1 MAPRRPRAA
10 SIIRKSAGAKRG
22 WVALVLQVGGLALVA
37 VAVWRGSTWALLA
50 AAAGAAAIVGW
61 TIRFR
66 PGRFRR
72 RGPPPLS
79 FREVF
84 ELIRQAHGA
93 AAGWVIGP
101 VDGAIEVGGG
111 PEVSPDS
118 ERRGSAIA
126 QLASVDGRL
135 HVARDPEGTYV
146 AVGDFPYGAGLLLA
160 PQEEASPVTDAAA
173 VTLRRF
179 VAGMRL
185 AEDQVE
191 GHRAQLLGRRLARVA
206 GGAQTLEGIARIAAE
221 LAQQLAKR
229 GAVVVLATPEEARV
243 LAVSGSADQRLVGL
257 PLRSDSAVTQA
268 MTGGVPVV
276 ASRGMDVFGL
286 GMPERRKSERAGTA
300 YPIFDGHLVVGSL
313 VLLGTHLD
321 ANASEME
328 QIGPLIAELGPRL
341 AAARAVHDAEQK
353 AIRDPLTGLCNRRE
367 FERALAE
374 YRGEGSRPVPP
385 ATLIYVD
392 LDHFKRLNDT
402 LGHAAGDAALKHVA
416 YLLEAAVRDGDLVA
430 RIGGEEFA
438 VWLPRTEPAP
448 GLEVAERIRESI
460 AGSTW
465 MWRSSPYIVTT
476 SCGVAA
482 YPKPIGDLLNL
493 RAAADAALYRAKQA
507 GRNRVEKAEASH

>member
-1 MAPRRPRAA
+1 
-10 SIIRKSAGAKRG
+10 
-22 WVALVLQVGGLALVA
+22 VALALQVGGVALVA
-37 VAVWRGSTWALLA
+37 VAIWRGSTWALLA
-50 AAAGAAAIVGW
+50 AAGGIAALYGW
-61 TIRFR
+61 SIRFR

-72 RGPPPLS
+72 RGPPPLA

-84 ELIRQAHGA
+84 ELLRRAHGA
-93 AAGWVIGP
+93 AAGWVVGP
-101 VDGAIEVGGG
+101 VDGAIDVGAG
-111 PEVSPDS
+111 PDVAPDS
-118 ERRGSAIA
+118 QQRGSAIV

-160 PQEEASPVTDAAA
+160 REQAPEAADAAA
-173 VTLRRF
+173 VELRRF

-221 LAQQLAKR
+221 LAQQLTRR
-229 GAVVVLATPEEARV
+229 GAVVVLSSGEEPKV
-243 LAVSGSADQRLVGL
+243 LAASGSADQRLLGL
-257 PLRSDSAVTQA
+257 PLRSDSPVTQA
-268 MTGGVPVV
+268 MGTGVPVV
-276 ASRGMDVFGL
+276 ARRGEDVFGP
-286 GMPERRKSERAGTA
+286 GMPERRRNERAGTA
-300 YPIFDGHLVVGSL
+300 YPVFDGHLVVGSL
-313 VLLGTHLD
+313 VLLGTPLD
-321 ANASEME
+321 PDDPVME
-328 QIGPLIAELGPRL
+328 QLGPLIAELGPRL
-341 AAARAVHDAEQK
+341 AAARAVHDAEQR

-374 YRGEGSRPVPP
+374 YKGEGSRPPLP

-392 LDHFKRLNDT
+392 LDHFKRLNDS

-416 YLLEAAVRDGDLVA
+416 YLLEAAVRDGDMVA

-438 VWLPRTEPAP
+438 IWLPRTEAAP

-482 YPKPIGDLLNL
+482 YPKPIADMMNL

-507 GRNRVEKAEASH
+507 GRNRVEKAEAGH

>member
-1 MAPRRPRAA
+1 MAA
-10 SIIRKSAGAKRG
+10 
-22 WVALVLQVGGLALVA
+22 
-37 VAVWRGSTWALLA
+37 WRGSPWAWLA
-50 AAAGAAAIVGW
+50 AAGGAAALFGW

-84 ELIRQAHGA
+84 DFLRQAQGA
-93 AAGWVIGP
+93 LAGWVVGP
-101 VDGAIEVGGG
+101 VDGAIDVGGG
-111 PEVSPDS
+111 PDVSPDS
-118 ERRGSAIA
+118 QRRGSALV

-135 HVARDPEGTYV
+135 HVSRDPEGTYI
-146 AVGDFPYGAGLLLA
+146 AVGDFPYGAGLLLGG
-160 PQEEASPVTDAAA
+160 QGQTVETTDAAA
-173 VTLRRF
+173 AALRRF

-185 AEDQVE
+185 AEDHVE

-221 LAQQLAKR
+221 LAQQLGQR
-229 GAVVVLATPEEARV
+229 TAVVVLSSNDEPRV
-243 LAVSGSADQRLVGL
+243 LAVSGSGDPRLVGL
-257 PLRSDSAVTQA
+257 TLRTDSPVGQA
-268 MTGGVPVV
+268 MATGVPVV
-276 ASRGMDVFGL
+276 AARGQDVFGP
-286 GMPERRKSERAGTA
+286 GMPERRRDERAGTA
-300 YPIFDGHLVVGSL
+300 YPVFDGHLVVGSL
-313 VLLGTHLD
+313 VLLGAPLD
-321 ANASEME
+321 PDAAVME

-341 AAARAVHDAEQK
+341 AAASAVHDAEQR

-374 YRGEGSRPVPP
+374 YRGEGSRPAPP

-438 VWLPRTEPAP
+438 VWLPRTAVAP
-448 GLEVAERIRESI
+448 GMEVAQRIRESI

-482 YPKPIGDLLNL
+482 YPEPIGDLMNL
-493 RAAADAALYRAKQA
+493 QAAADAALYRAKQE
-507 GRNRVEKAEASH
+507 GRNRVERA